1 MLTDSD
7 LNPLLRLCTFSIL
20 QHKPKVNTLTRW
32 EVALRRYPLRNF
44 AFAQPSPLI
53 SKHFLAL
60 ISFTANMS
68 PVFRCL
74 IVLCIAFSSHAW
86 TPVVVKNVTLLGPQ
100 LSPDVTVV
108 SRDGGYSV
116 LIDGKIVWL
125 YDDTECKDL
134 QGNQLS
140 FISNTATYQLDPKN
154 VSTVTDF
161 GVVDLGKTSGGSSKS
176 AILAGTT
183 VGTGGWIPFQ
193 SDELDF
199 NRQMVGKERVAI
211 CKHSARTV
219 WSSPHLWPAFR
230 AWHLPYTNQYYSG
243 ISLRTTSLRRLQ
255 ASRPHQGVSSKRND
269 FDSNHCSGFWSC
281 CNAPR

>member
-1 MLTDSD
+1 
-7 LNPLLRLCTFSIL
+7 
-20 QHKPKVNTLTRW
+20 
-32 EVALRRYPLRNF
+32 
-44 AFAQPSPLI
+44 
-53 SKHFLAL
+53 
-60 ISFTANMS
+60 MS

-86 TPVVVKNVTLLGPQ
+86 TPVVVKNVTTLGPQ

-154 VSTVTDF
+154 ISTVTDF
-161 GVVDLGKTSGGSSKS
+161 GVVNLGKTSGGSPKS

-219 WSSPHLWPAFR
+219 WSSPHL
-230 AWHLPYTNQYYSG
+230 
-243 ISLRTTSLRRLQ
+243 
-255 ASRPHQGVSSKRND
+255 
-269 FDSNHCSGFWSC
+269 
-281 CNAPR
+281 